1 MATIAGRAYCQSNLA
16 HRLSSQLEC
25 GLSIVLHTYVLFY
38 NAAKV
43 RIIFENAK
51 YLGGDL
57 EVSLKVRTFAV
68 ANF

>member
-1 MATIAGRAYCQSNLA
+1 MS
-16 HRLSSQLEC
+16 
-25 GLSIVLHTYVLFY
+25 YVY